1 MGFVS
6 YNANPEH
13 KNVGD
18 CTVRA
23 ISKALG
29 KSWDETYI
37 GLVMQGY
44 MMGDMPSAN
53 HVWGAYLREQGF
65 ERQIL
70 PNTCPDCYTVAQF
83 AEEHPSGTY
92 ILALSG
98 HVVCVQ
104 NGEWFDT
111 WDSGSEI
118 PLYYWQKRRL
128 SASILPAANARPAC
142 TTAAAV
148 SACTTATGTAWA
160 KHCLGK
166 R

>member
-1 MGFVS
+1 M
-6 YNANPEH
+6 
-13 KNVGD
+13 GD

-118 PLYYWQKRRL
+118 PLYYWQK
-128 SASILPAANARPAC
+128 
-142 TTAAAV
+142 
-148 SACTTATGTAWA
+148 G
-160 KHCLGK
+160 
-166 R
+166 